1 MRPSVAIQFV
11 TEQSAGIFF
20 SFSNFRYKNAISK
33 EAVRTRNEQKL
44 FTSEIKTHRLAEKL

>member
-33 EAVRTRNEQKL
+33 EAVRARNEQKL
-44 FTSEIKTHRLAEKL
+44 FTSEIKTHRLAEK